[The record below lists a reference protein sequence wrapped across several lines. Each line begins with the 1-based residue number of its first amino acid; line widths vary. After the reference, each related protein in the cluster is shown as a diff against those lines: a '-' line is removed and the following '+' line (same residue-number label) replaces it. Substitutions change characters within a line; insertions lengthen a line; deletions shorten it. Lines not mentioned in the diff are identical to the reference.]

1 MRIVRTNQDRDKSRI
16 YNIRKYLI
24 KKLKS
29 YDGIVSFDEF
39 TKDELNEILFDYCNN
54 GRSKRFAL
62 PRDIYKKIDMSNV
75 SFDNFE
81 AVNFDFSDLVG
92 VRINPNNLYLLEIKN
107 VDFSNVTFLDEFR
120 NCTVIKTNFQGNAGT
135 IIDGKHVEG
144 AIFAGGMQY
153 GGGNEFAD
161 VTFTEPI
168 NNVING
174 SISGTDFTGSKG
186 AVIELGLGKVNIL
199 KDCYLKDATLSGTFR
214 NCYIEG
220 ANFTG
225 AHGSNGGR
233 VRVRINPNILAF
245 GHLEQRYVRVLDGCC
260 FDGVEFIED
269 TTSHGWFSIYN
280 TDFSGSKGF
289 VISPY
294 NVFKRN
300 YEASVFKG
308 VKFTTDPITDANLT
322 EANFEGS
329 EGAII
334 EGPQA
339 SIALAN
345 LTDVSLKFADPF
357 EFCFSLRGAQ
367 TATCEGRS
375 FLDVF
380 NDAVANFSENEPTK
394 VYTKIDRA
402 INKDKK

>member
-120 NCTVIKTNFQGNAGT
+120 NCTIIKTNFQGNAGT

-144 AIFAGGMQY
+144 AIFAGGMRY
-153 GGGNEFAD
+153 GGENEFAD

-225 AHGSNGGR
+225 AHGSNGG
-233 VRVRINPNILAF
+233 RVRINPNILAF

-380 NDAVANFSENEPTK
+380 NDAVANFSKNEPTK

>member
-24 KKLKS
+24 KKIKS

-144 AIFAGGMQY
+144 AIFAGGMRY

-161 VTFTEPI
+161 VIFTKPI

-186 AVIELGLGKVNIL
+186 AVIELDLGKVNIL

-225 AHGSNGGR
+225 AHGSNGGS
-233 VRVRINPNILAF
+233 VRINPNILAF

-329 EGAII
+329 EGAIL

>member
-1 MRIVRTNQDRDKSRI
+1 M
-16 YNIRKYLI
+16 
-24 KKLKS
+24 
-29 YDGIVSFDEF
+29 
-39 TKDELNEILFDYCNN
+39 
-54 GRSKRFAL
+54 
-62 PRDIYKKIDMSNV
+62 
-75 SFDNFE
+75 
-81 AVNFDFSDLVG
+81 
-92 VRINPNNLYLLEIKN
+92 YLLEIKN

-135 IIDGKHVEG
+135 IIDDKHVEG
-144 AIFAGGMQY
+144 AIFAGGMRY

-161 VTFTEPI
+161 VTFTKPI

-186 AVIELGLGKVNIL
+186 AVIELDLGKVNIL

-220 ANFTG
+220 ANFKG
-225 AHGSNGGR
+225 AHGSNGGS
-233 VRVRINPNILAF
+233 VRINPNILAF

-269 TTSHGWFSIYN
+269 TTSHGWFSICN

>member
-233 VRVRINPNILAF
+233 VRINPNILAF

-380 NDAVANFSENEPTK
+380 NDAVANFSKNEPTK

>member
-1 MRIVRTNQDRDKSRI
+1 M
-16 YNIRKYLI
+16 
-24 KKLKS
+24 
-29 YDGIVSFDEF
+29 
-39 TKDELNEILFDYCNN
+39 LFKGCNT
-54 GRSKRFAL
+54 
-62 PRDIYKKIDMSNV
+62 
-75 SFDNFE
+75 
-81 AVNFDFSDLVG
+81 FS
-92 VRINPNNLYLLEIKN
+92 
-107 VDFSNVTFLDEFR
+107 
-120 NCTVIKTNFQGNAGT
+120 
-135 IIDGKHVEG
+135 
-144 AIFAGGMQY
+144 
-153 GGGNEFAD
+153 
-161 VTFTEPI
+161 
-168 NNVING
+168 
-174 SISGTDFTGSKG
+174 
-186 AVIELGLGKVNIL
+186 
-199 KDCYLKDATLSGTFR
+199 TFR

-225 AHGSNGGR
+225 AHGSNGG
-233 VRVRINPNILAF
+233 RVRINPNILAF

>member
-1 MRIVRTNQDRDKSRI
+1 MRIVRASQERDKSRI

-24 KKLKS
+24 EKLKS

-39 TKDELNEILFDYCNN
+39 TKDELNEILFDYCND

-62 PRDIYKKIDMSNV
+62 PRDICKKIDMSNV

-144 AIFAGGMQY
+144 AIFAGGMRY
-153 GGGNEFAD
+153 GGD

-233 VRVRINPNILAF
+233 VRINPNILAF
-245 GHLEQRYVRVLDGCC
+245 GHLEQRYVRVLVGCC

>member
-144 AIFAGGMQY
+144 AIFAGGMRY
-153 GGGNEFAD
+153 GGGNGFAD
-161 VTFTEPI
+161 VTFTKPI

-225 AHGSNGGR
+225 AHGSNGGS
-233 VRVRINPNILAF
+233 VRINPNILAF

-402 INKDKK
+402 INKD

>member
-1 MRIVRTNQDRDKSRI
+1 MRIVRASQERDKSRI

-24 KKLKS
+24 EKLKS

-39 TKDELNEILFDYCNN
+39 TKDELNEILFDYCND

-62 PRDIYKKIDMSNV
+62 PRDICKKIDMSNV

-144 AIFAGGMQY
+144 AIFAGGMRY

-220 ANFTG
+220 ANFKG
-225 AHGSNGGR
+225 AHGSNGGS
-233 VRVRINPNILAF
+233 VRINPNILAF

-269 TTSHGWFSIYN
+269 TTSHGWFSICN

>member
-144 AIFAGGMQY
+144 AIFAGGMRY
-153 GGGNEFAD
+153 GGENEFAD
-161 VTFTEPI
+161 VTFTKPI
-168 NNVING
+168 NNVINA

-186 AVIELGLGKVNIL
+186 AVIELGLGRVNIL
-199 KDCYLKDATLSGTFR
+199 KDCCLKDATLSGTFR
-214 NCYIEG
+214 DCYIEG

-225 AHGSNGGR
+225 AYGGNGGR
-233 VRVRINPNILAF
+233 VKINPNILAF
-245 GHLEQRYVRVLDGCC
+245 GHLDQRYVRVLDGCC
-260 FDGVEFIED
+260 FNGVEFIED
-269 TTSHGWFSIYN
+269 ATSHGWFSIYN

-294 NVFKRN
+294 NVFRRN

-308 VKFTTDPITDANLT
+308 VKFTADPITDANLT

-329 EGAII
+329 EGAIL

-357 EFCFSLRGAQ
+357 EFCSSLRGVQ
-367 TATCEGRS
+367 TATCEGKS
-375 FLDVF
+375 FLDAF
-380 NDAVANFSENEPTK
+380 NEAIANFSENEPTK

>member
-54 GRSKRFAL
+54 GRSKKFAL

-144 AIFAGGMQY
+144 AIFAEGMRY

-161 VTFTEPI
+161 VTFTKPI

-225 AHGSNGGR
+225 AHGSNGGS
-233 VRVRINPNILAF
+233 VRINPNILAF

-329 EGAII
+329 EGAIL

>member
-1 MRIVRTNQDRDKSRI
+1 
-16 YNIRKYLI
+16 
-24 KKLKS
+24 
-29 YDGIVSFDEF
+29 
-39 TKDELNEILFDYCNN
+39 
-54 GRSKRFAL
+54 
-62 PRDIYKKIDMSNV
+62 MSNV

-144 AIFAGGMQY
+144 AIFAGGMRY

-233 VRVRINPNILAF
+233 VRINPNILAF
-245 GHLEQRYVRVLDGCC
+245 GHLEQRYVRVLVGCC

>member
-1 MRIVRTNQDRDKSRI
+1 MR
-16 YNIRKYLI
+16 
-24 KKLKS
+24 
-29 YDGIVSFDEF
+29 
-39 TKDELNEILFDYCNN
+39 
-54 GRSKRFAL
+54 
-62 PRDIYKKIDMSNV
+62 
-75 SFDNFE
+75 
-81 AVNFDFSDLVG
+81 
-92 VRINPNNLYLLEIKN
+92 
-107 VDFSNVTFLDEFR
+107 
-120 NCTVIKTNFQGNAGT
+120 
-135 IIDGKHVEG
+135 
-144 AIFAGGMQY
+144 Y

-161 VTFTEPI
+161 VTFTKPI

-186 AVIELGLGKVNIL
+186 AVIELDLGKVNIL

-220 ANFTG
+220 ANFKG
-225 AHGSNGGR
+225 AHGSNGGS
-233 VRVRINPNILAF
+233 VRINPNILAF

-269 TTSHGWFSIYN
+269 TTSHGWFSICN

>member
-39 TKDELNEILFDYCNN
+39 TKDELNEILFDYYNN

-144 AIFAGGMQY
+144 AIFAEGMRY

-161 VTFTEPI
+161 VTFTKPI

-225 AHGSNGGR
+225 AHGSNGGS
-233 VRVRINPNILAF
+233 VRINPNILAF

>member
-233 VRVRINPNILAF
+233 VRINPNILAF

>member
-1 MRIVRTNQDRDKSRI
+1 MRIVRASQDRDKSRI

-24 KKLKS
+24 EKLKS

-39 TKDELNEILFDYCNN
+39 TKDELNEILFDYCND

-62 PRDIYKKIDMSNV
+62 PRDICKKIDMSNV

-233 VRVRINPNILAF
+233 VRINPNILAF

-329 EGAII
+329 EGAIL
-334 EGPQA
+334 EGSQA

-357 EFCFSLRGAQ
+357 EFCSSLRGAQ

>member
-29 YDGIVSFDEF
+29 YDEIVSFDEF
-39 TKDELNEILFDYCNN
+39 TKDEMNEILFDYCND

-92 VRINPNNLYLLEIKN
+92 VRINPNNLHLLEIKN

-120 NCTVIKTNFQGNAGT
+120 NCTVIKTSFQGNAGT
-135 IIDGKHVEG
+135 IIDGKHIDG
-144 AIFAGGMQY
+144 AVFAGGMRY
-153 GGGNEFAD
+153 GGENEFAD
-161 VTFTEPI
+161 VTFTKPI

-186 AVIELGLGKVNIL
+186 AVIELGLGRVNIL
-199 KDCYLKDATLSGTFR
+199 KDCCLKDATLSGTFR

-233 VRVRINPNILAF
+233 VRINPNVLAF
-245 GHLEQRYVRVLDGCC
+245 GHLDQRYVRVLDGCC

-294 NVFKRN
+294 NVFRRN

-308 VKFTTDPITDANLT
+308 VKFTADPITDANLT
-322 EANFEGS
+322 EANFKGS
-329 EGAII
+329 EGAIL

>member
-1 MRIVRTNQDRDKSRI
+1 MRIVRASQDRDKSRI

-24 KKLKS
+24 EKLKS

-39 TKDELNEILFDYCNN
+39 TKDELNEILFDYCND

-62 PRDIYKKIDMSNV
+62 PRDICKKIDMSNV

-144 AIFAGGMQY
+144 AIFAEGMRY

-161 VTFTEPI
+161 VTFTKPI

-186 AVIELGLGKVNIL
+186 VVIELGLGKVNIL

-225 AHGSNGGR
+225 AHGSNGGS
-233 VRVRINPNILAF
+233 VRINPNILAF

-329 EGAII
+329 EGAIL
-334 EGPQA
+334 EGSQA

-357 EFCFSLRGAQ
+357 EFCSSLRGAQ

-402 INKDKK
+402 INKD

>member
-1 MRIVRTNQDRDKSRI
+1 MRIVRTNQDRDRSRI

-120 NCTVIKTNFQGNAGT
+120 NCTIIKTNFQGNAGT

-144 AIFAGGMQY
+144 AIFAGGMRY
-153 GGGNEFAD
+153 GGENEFAD

-225 AHGSNGGR
+225 AHGSNGG
-233 VRVRINPNILAF
+233 RVRINPNILAF

-380 NDAVANFSENEPTK
+380 NDAVANFSKNEPTK

>member
-144 AIFAGGMQY
+144 AIFAGGMRY
-153 GGGNEFAD
+153 GGENEFAD

-225 AHGSNGGR
+225 AHGSNGG
-233 VRVRINPNILAF
+233 RVRINPNILAF

>member
-120 NCTVIKTNFQGNAGT
+120 NCTVIKTNFQGNAGS

-225 AHGSNGGR
+225 AHGSNGG
-233 VRVRINPNILAF
+233 RVRINPNILAF

-380 NDAVANFSENEPTK
+380 NDAVANFSKNEPTK